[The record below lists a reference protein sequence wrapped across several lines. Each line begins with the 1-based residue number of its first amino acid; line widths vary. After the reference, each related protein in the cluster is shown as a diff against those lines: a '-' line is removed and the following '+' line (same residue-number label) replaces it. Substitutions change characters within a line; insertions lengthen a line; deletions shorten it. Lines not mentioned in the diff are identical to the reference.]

1 MSGRL
6 IRMNALETLRMI
18 SKTLNEGD
26 NLEGMLQ
33 AVLDALLE
41 TTGIESGWIFLM
53 DESGQQQ
60 LVASS
65 GLPAGLS
72 HNECEPL
79 RKGGCWCLNKY
90 KNKELTHAINIMN
103 CKRLEQATLH
113 NLGSTNGMER
123 HATIP
128 IQAGEESFGLINV
141 ASPRIDQFTNQELE
155 LFETVA
161 YQIGATVKRFR
172 LFLQEQVRT
181 KILSQFGKYIAIMKQ
196 ETDERRFLE
205 QAGSVML
212 TFFDWSGVQLSYG
225 TETFFNGVKNRH
237 IHKGTIELDGEELSL
252 MIFSS
257 HFSKESESLIQDLMA
272 HLSLHLK
279 QIQLEKKQ
287 QVIVR
292 TEERNRLARDLH
304 DSVNQ
309 LLFSLILHAKGLEKR
324 VDDPVIQASVQSIH
338 ELGNEALKELKQLI
352 YQLRP
357 EGLEFGLVSAIKKY
371 SELIGLQIEVQ
382 AKGLKALSEER
393 EVCLW
398 RVLQEAINN
407 CKKHAATNKM
417 RICLIFSEEKVEVFI
432 EDKGVGFE
440 RKEIKKG
447 VGISSM
453 LERINE
459 VGGSIQIDSNLGEG
473 TKIAIIL
480 PIK

>member
-1 MSGRL
+1 
-6 IRMNALETLRMI
+6 MNALETLRMI

-53 DESGQQQ
+53 DESEQQQ
-60 LVASS
+60 LVAYS

-90 KNKELTHAINIMN
+90 KNNELTHAINIMN

-141 ASPRIDQFTNQELE
+141 ASPRIDQFSNQELE

-172 LFLQEQVRT
+172 LFLQEQERT

-205 QAGSVML
+205 QAGTVML

-237 IHKGTIELDGEELSL
+237 IHKVTIELDGEELSL

-257 HFSKESESLIQDLMA
+257 HFLKESESLIQDLMA

-287 QVIVR
+287 QMVVR

-309 LLFSLILHAKGLEKR
+309 LLFSLVLHAKGLEKR
-324 VDDPVIQASVQSIH
+324 VDDPRIQASVQLIH
-338 ELGNEALKELKQLI
+338 ELGNEALQELKQLI

-357 EGLEFGLVSAIKKY
+357 EGLEFGLMSAIKKY

-407 CKKHAATNKM
+407 CKKHAETNKM
-417 RICLIFSEEKVEVFI
+417 MIGLIFSEEKVEVLI

-440 RKEIKKG
+440 LKEIKKG

-459 VGGSIQIDSNLGEG
+459 VGGSIQIDSNLGKG
-473 TKIAIIL
+473 TKIEIIL